1 MKITLFCVALL
12 FVQCNTIETDGTSN
26 RQTTSETD
34 STSKP
39 QTDAMTGGLI
49 AQNNQ
54 VTRANAE
61 RLTVGMTPNQVK
73 SIMGTPRTETKGY
86 SFDYILLSG
95 RKVNITPTAF
105 LTLTFCNGNKS
116 VSVYTSFDTS
126 DRLDTVG
133 VSQTTIGVANF
144 CIYPPSR

>member
-12 FVQCNTIETDGTSN
+12 FIQCNTSETDGTSN
-26 RQTTSETD
+26 PQTASETG

-61 RLTVGMTPNQVK
+61 RLTVGMTPSQVK

-86 SFDYILLSG
+86 ITYILLSG
-95 RKVNITPTAF
+95 TTRSVVPNSV

-116 VSVYTSFDTS
+116 VSVYTSFNTS